1 MEWTN
6 ESMRVPGPKEWL
18 VGCSQREDL
27 ELGFGEEE
35 DLQWVSGKFL
45 SEPLSLVTLI
55 LQISGCM
62 VSNIS
67 N

>member
-6 ESMRVPGPKEWL
+6 KSMRVPGPKEWF
-18 VGCSQREDL
+18 VGCNQREDL

-35 DLQWVSGKFL
+35 ELQWVSGKFL